1 MEVSHLKYG
10 HHETKLQGPA
20 TDAVQVEGNRR
31 QRGGEAAG
39 ELDAHR
45 AVLEQKGGP
54 PLLRVFWGE
63 KSFFQKKMFLEKIS
77 KEELKE

>member
-54 PLLRVFWGE
+54 PLLRVFWGKNHFSKKCFWK
-63 KSFFQKKMFLEKIS
+63 KSVKNS
-77 KEELKE
+77 KNV